1 MKGFICLQV
10 SRFRAVMVGLQNEEK
25 SMITHVGNVSIYV
38 RDQQKALEFYRDKL
52 GFKVLR
58 DEPMGPNARWIEVAP
73 EGAKTHLVPFT
84 PPGQESRIGTFSG
97 IVFGCDNIVQ
107 TCKELA
113 ERGVE
118 FKHMAEKQP
127 WGGMMAQFYDADHN
141 TFVLVGN

>member
-1 MKGFICLQV
+1 MALFL
-10 SRFRAVMVGLQNEEK
+10 AVTVRLQNKELE
-25 SMITHVGNVSIYV
+25 MITHVGHVSIYV
-38 RDQQKALEFYRDKL
+38 RDQQKAVEFYRDKL

-58 DEPMGPNARWIEVAP
+58 DEPMGPNARWLEVAP
-73 EGAKTHLVPFT
+73 EGARTHLVPFT
-84 PPGQESRIGTFSG
+84 PPGQENRIGTFSG

-107 TCKELA
+107 TCGELA

-141 TFVLVGN
+141 TFVLVGS